1 MLFLTPLQRHP
12 SRRVAVGL
20 VLTASWGE
28 ARVSNRYFGL
38 MHPDHKNVE
47 LLCAD
52 QEKLITSLFT
62 QQRQRKKPTWLTR
75 NTSCKHTGVN
85 SSAHTRTVQMFS
97 SLWGLQQGQVGTYC
111 TNNSF
116 VNYQKNQIFFS
127 LQKITSQLNF
137 SLPQKAKT
145 TRIRL
150 LFTHCGHYEN
160 ASFLLLDLV

>member
-1 MLFLTPLQRHP
+1 M
-12 SRRVAVGL
+12 GL

-62 QQRQRKKPTWLTR
+62 QQRQRNKPTWLTR
-75 NTSCKHTGVN
+75 NTCCKHTGVN

-116 VNYQKNQIFFS
+116 VNYQKKQIFFS
-127 LQKITSQLNF
+127 PPENHLSVEFLVTTESQNHMYTFALY
-137 SLPQKAKT
+137 SLWP
-145 TRIRL
+145 L
-150 LFTHCGHYEN
+150 
-160 ASFLLLDLV
+160 